1 MKQDTKT
8 QRPGRFNSFLI
19 NLANIFS
26 FIAQVFRKA
35 VTPPYES
42 REILSQ
48 CYQIGLKTLPLVGF
62 TSFIAG
68 IVFTRQSRPS
78 LLEFGAESW
87 LPSLVSIAIVRALG
101 PLITALICAGK
112 VGSNIGAELGSMNV
126 SEQIDAMEVSGTDPF
141 RFLVVTR
148 VIATAIMVPTLVIY
162 ADGLALFGSFIATSV
177 FSQTSLPLYFF
188 QAFDSLTFLDIFSSV
203 IKGFLFGLAIG
214 LVSCYCGYYSGRGTV
229 GVGRAANTS
238 VVTSM
243 FMVFVLDLISL
254 QFIELL
260 RQP

>member
-1 MKQDTKT
+1 M
-8 QRPGRFNSFLI
+8 I
-19 NLANIFS
+19 NLANIFG
-26 FIAQVFRKA
+26 FITRVFSKA
-35 VTPPYES
+35 FTPPFES
-42 REILSQ
+42 REILNQ
-48 CYQIGLKTLPLVGF
+48 CYQIGVKTFPLVGF
-62 TSFIAG
+62 TAFIAG

-78 LLEFGAESW
+78 LVEFGAESW
-87 LPSLVSIAIVRALG
+87 LPSLVSIALVRALG

-141 RFLVVTR
+141 RYLVVTR
-148 VIATAIMVPTLVIY
+148 VVATSIMVPTLVIY
-162 ADGLALFGSFIATSV
+162 ADGVALFGSFIATSI
-177 FSQTSLPLYFF
+177 FSQTSMALYFI

-260 RQP
+260 RQQ

>member
-1 MKQDTKT
+1 MQEAKT
-8 QRPGRFNSFLI
+8 GQNSRFKSFLI
-19 NLANIFS
+19 NLAKIFMYMGR
-26 FIAQVFRKA
+26 VFRKTLA
-35 VTPPYES
+35 PPYETK
-42 REILSQ
+42 EILKQ
-48 CYQIGLKTLPLVGF
+48 CYQIGVKTFLLVGF

-87 LPSLVSIAIVRALG
+87 LPSLVSIAIVRSLG

-141 RFLVVTR
+141 RYLVVTR
-148 VIATAIMVPTLVIY
+148 VVATSLMVPLLVIY
-162 ADGLALFGSFIATSV
+162 ADVIALFGSFLATSF
-177 FSQTSLPLYFF
+177 FSQTNFSLYVF
-188 QAFDSLTFLDIFSSV
+188 QAFDSITFLDVFSSV
-203 IKGFLFGLAIG
+203 VKGFLFGLAIG
-214 LVSCYCGYYSGRGTV
+214 MVSCYCGYFSGRGTV

-243 FMVFVLDLISL
+243 FMVFIIDLISL
-254 QFIELL
+254 QFIQLL
-260 RQP
+260 R